1 MCTMKKLLISFF
13 ILFTGTGFVFSVEG
27 MWLPLLLEKYNIQQ
41 MQEKGFRLTA
51 EDVYSI
57 NRASIKD
64 AIVRIGG
71 CTAVLVSDEGLILTN
86 HHCGYGAIQ
95 QHSTVENDYLTYGF
109 WAQERRDELPTGLSA
124 TFLVRMED
132 VTDQILAELNDAMSE
147 RERQLK
153 VIEVARKLE
162 EAAVKETRYR
172 ANVAPFYFGN
182 QYFLFIYDVYE
193 DIRLVGTPPSAIGK
207 FGGDTDN
214 WMWPRHTGDFAFFRI
229 YAGKDNSPATFSPS
243 NVPYK
248 PVKFLPVSL
257 RGVNEGD
264 FTMVYGYPG
273 TTNQYLT
280 SHAVKILTE
289 ISNPHKIRLRDSRLQ
304 VMGREMEKN
313 AFVRI
318 QYASKY
324 AGVANTWKRWMG
336 ENNGLARL
344 NAVQRKQELENQFIN
359 WVEQSSERQAK
370 YGTLLEEFKGLY
382 NELEKLTLPRDYNRE
397 ALMAIEGVAFAGRFQ
412 TLAGLLEKN
421 ENEERIKSEIERLKP
436 ITKAFYKDY
445 FQPIDR
451 ELFEI
456 FLREY
461 YQNVTSDFHPAF
473 YSELNKK
480 FRGDFSRYANHV
492 YSKTIFTNHSKVHD
506 LLNNPGKK
514 ALKAILHDP
523 LFVIASQTND
533 VADKKIN
540 NQVAI
545 LEFRLSR
552 LYRQFIAGLMEMQP
566 DRVFYPD
573 ANRTLRVA
581 YGHVSGFTPR
591 DAVYYKHFTT
601 LAGILEKYNPEIYDY
616 DVPARLKELYIN
628 RDYGIY
634 GVNGTMPVAF
644 IATNHTSGGNSGS
657 PVMNAEG
664 QLIGLNFDRVW
675 EGTMSDIMFD
685 TEVCRNI
692 TVDIRYVLFITEK
705 YAGAM
710 HLIKEMKLIH

>member
-1 MCTMKKLLISFF
+1 MKKLLISFF

>member
-1 MCTMKKLLISFF
+1 MKKLLISFI
-13 ILFTGTGFVFSVEG
+13 ILFTGTGFVFSDEG

-71 CTAVLVSDEGLILTN
+71 CTAVLVSEEGLILTN

-132 VTDQILAELNDAMSE
+132 VTEQILSELNDAMSE

-182 QYFLFIYDVYE
+182 QYFLSIYDVYE
-193 DIRLVGTPPSAIGK
+193 DVRLVGAPPSAIGK

-229 YAGKDNSPATFSPS
+229 YAGKDNSPARFSPD
-243 NVPYK
+243 NVPFK
-248 PVKFLPVSL
+248 PVKFLPASL

-264 FTMVYGYPG
+264 FTLVYGYPG

-289 ISNPHKIRLRDSRLQ
+289 ISNPHKIRLRDLRLQ

-313 AFVRI
+313 RAVRI

-324 AGVANTWKRWMG
+324 AGVANAWKRWMG

-344 NAVQRKQELENQFIN
+344 NAVQRKQELENQFIS
-359 WVEQSSERQAK
+359 WVEQSPERQSK
-370 YGTLLEEFKGLY
+370 YGTLLEEFNVLY
-382 NELEKLTLPRDYNRE
+382 SELEKLTLPRDYNRE

-412 TLAGLLEKN
+412 TLVGLLEKN

-436 ITKAFYKDY
+436 ITNAFFKDY

-456 FLREY
+456 LLREY
-461 YQNVTSDFHPAF
+461 YQNVTTDFHPAF

-523 LFVIASQTND
+523 LYVIASQTND
-533 VADKKIN
+533 VAENKIN
-540 NQVAI
+540 NRVAI
-545 LEFRLSR
+545 LEFRLNG
-552 LYRQFIAGLMEMQP
+552 LYRRFIAGLMEMQP

-581 YGHVSGFTPR
+581 FGHVSGFTPR

-601 LAGILEKYNPEIYDY
+601 LTGIIEKYNPEIYDY
-616 DVPARLKELYIN
+616 DVPDRLKELYLN
-628 RDYGIY
+628 RDFGIY

-644 IATNHTSGGNSGS
+644 VATNHTSGGNSGS

-685 TEVCRNI
+685 PEVCRNI

-705 YAGAM
+705 FAGAM
-710 HLIKEMKLIH
+710 HLIEEMKLIH